1 MRTEGTAPIVRPPAV
16 SEDGILFLYSPNLG
30 IRVRY
35 GSLAIDLGRDR
46 TLTVERAREPRLR
59 RLVIAGHGWWSF
71 EVPRW
76 LAGLNASWL
85 QLDLAGRILGSGPGD
100 ISPDLP
106 VLRRAQALS
115 AGSEVARVIGV
126 DLLTRKI
133 QGQAAALSVLSG
145 TGQVQTLLRDHVAV
159 LADCSEI
166 EELRAAEAQAAVVLW
181 QALSG
186 VPVRFISADDPRVPA
201 SWRTVGRRASAVT
214 GRPAGAS
221 TAAHAL
227 WNFAY
232 SCAAGEV
239 GVALRSVGL
248 DPGISPTGLHADT
261 ACRASATYDV
271 LEAIR
276 GDIDRLVLTTILGR
290 RFHRRDFVAQP
301 DGRVR
306 LTAPLAR
313 EVAEAALPVAREAVA
328 PIAERLARTLAA
340 GVGGTSRVPHLATNL
355 TGDGRSRGRDGI
367 RRGSRK
373 VPDVSVR
380 MARNLLPA
388 ACRRCGVV
396 FEDPAA
402 RHRQLCDDC
411 LVEAQAEGVATMVA
425 SGPAAVARLR
435 ASGDDPAKRPES
447 RRKVGEANTRRTVER
462 KAWDADHK
470 GTDPELFRQ
479 EILPAIQGLSLN
491 RLAKATGLSKQY
503 MGKVRRGIFVPHE
516 RHWEALAKLP
526 FDGAEEGAGQGS
538 PDQSPTPIGTGQP
551 ASPSGT

>member
-1 MRTEGTAPIVRPPAV
+1 MHTDSTAAVVKPPAV
-16 SEDGILFLYSPNLG
+16 SADGVLFLYSPNLAV
-30 IRVRY
+30 RVRY
-35 GSLAIDLGRDR
+35 GSLSIGLGRGR
-46 TLTVERAREPRLR
+46 SLTVDRATEPRLR
-59 RLVIAGHGWWSF
+59 RLVIAGHGWWTF
-71 EVPRW
+71 EVPKW
-76 LAGLNASWL
+76 LDGIGASWL
-85 QLDLAGRILGSGPGD
+85 HLDLTGRILGCGPCEV
-100 ISPDLP
+100 SPDLP
-106 VLRRAQALS
+106 ALRRAQALS

-126 DLLTRKI
+126 DLLRRKI

-145 TGQVQTLLRDHVAV
+145 TEQVQTLLRDHVAV

-166 EELRAAEAQAAVVLW
+166 EELRAAEAQAAVVFW
-181 QALSG
+181 QTLSG
-186 VPVRFISADDPRVPA
+186 VPVRFISTDEPRVPA

-313 EVAEAALPVAREAVA
+313 ELAEAALPVAREAVA

-411 LVEAQAEGVATMVA
+411 LVEAQAEGVAAMVA
-425 SGPAAVARLR
+425 SGPAAVARMR

-462 KAWDADHK
+462 KAWDANHESA
-470 GTDPELFRQ
+470 DPELFRR

-503 MGKVRRGIFVPHE
+503 MGKVRRGLFVPHSK
-516 RHWEALAKLP
+516 HWEALRGVAQSLAVAQRGL
-526 FDGAEEGAGQGS
+526 DA
-538 PDQSPTPIGTGQP
+538 PDDL
-551 ASPSGT
+551 